1 MPHPNVHTL
10 VPRDCE
16 YVLCSN
22 YDFVLRWNRRV
33 WREGS
38 VVKSMYFSSRGFKVS
53 NSSSRGSDTLFC
65 STSNCFPVP
74 LSPHRHICI
83 HIIKK
88 KNKSYLQKDES
99 KILRP
104 KDHPSGLSI
113 MTIIPVNKGSQKG
126 EGLWWWVQ
134 NLECCGI
141 DFQHRHKGCWKP
153 LEAGNYKQMNSSLQ
167 PPRRNTTP
175 QMSEF

>member
-1 MPHPNVHTL
+1 MKPKGLKRSTWLRACTSLAEDPRS
-10 VPRDCE
+10 VPRPHTEQLSTAC
-16 YVLCSN
+16 
-22 YDFVLRWNRRV
+22 
-33 WREGS
+33 
-38 VVKSMYFSSRGFKVS
+38 